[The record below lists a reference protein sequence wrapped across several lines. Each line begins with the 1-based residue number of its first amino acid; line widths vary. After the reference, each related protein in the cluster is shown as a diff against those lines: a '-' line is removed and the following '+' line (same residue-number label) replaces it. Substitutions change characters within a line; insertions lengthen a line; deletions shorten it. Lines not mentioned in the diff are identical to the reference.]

1 MLRRVSLDK
10 LFRPRSV
17 AVIGASSAE
26 ASIGAELFKNLLRG
40 PFQGPVF
47 PVNPHRDWVLGV
59 KAYRSVSDIPDP
71 VDLAILAVPKGQ
83 VLAAIDECGKKGVGA
98 AVIITAGFKEV
109 GGEGAALEQEL
120 REKLRRYGIRAIGP
134 NCMGMLVTD
143 PAVRLNASFAATPA
157 LPGNV
162 AFLSQS
168 GALGEAILALARSLG
183 LGLSAFVSLG
193 NRVDVSVND
202 LLEHWA
208 EDPATDVVLMYI
220 ESFGNMQRFPQ
231 IAAAAARKKPIL
243 AVKSGRTAE
252 GARAASSHTGALASR
267 DLAADALFEKTG
279 ILRAATMEELFT
291 LASAFASQPLPKSN
305 RVAVVTNAGGP
316 GILATDVLA
325 SGAMA
330 LAELSEETRAKMREV
345 LPAEA
350 SLRNPVDMIATSGAP
365 QYEVCVRAALRD
377 PGVDALIVIFVS
389 PITIDSFEVAQAVV
403 RGIGDAGQPD
413 KPVLV
418 SFMGKVAYEEGTR
431 YLKEHRLPVYT
442 FPEEPAHALIAMDK
456 LRRFRERPGGQ
467 YVSIDVDRAV
477 ASAVIARAEA
487 RGPGA
492 VLDAMEI
499 GALLRA
505 YGIATLPLEIVE
517 SPEGA
522 AHAAERMGFPV
533 VMKIA
538 SPQVVHKSDV
548 GGVLLD
554 LKSPMEVKGAFYELT
569 ERAKAITSDYYIFVQ
584 RFEHGGQE
592 VIVGF
597 STEPSAGKLLMLG
610 LGGVYVE
617 VLNDV
622 AVRLAPVTDTEAERM
637 IDALRS
643 APLLRGYRGAPPGDL
658 KALQAVLL
666 RLSQLALDFPV
677 IDTLEMNPVLVR
689 PAGEGVTV
697 LDVRARL
704 RG

>member
-1 MLRRVSLDK
+1 MSLDK

-17 AVIGASSAE
+17 AVIGASSTE

-40 PFQGPVF
+40 PFQGPVY
-47 PVNPHRDWVLGV
+47 PVNPMRQWVLGV
-59 KAYRSVSDIPDP
+59 RAYPTVRDIPDP
-71 VDLAILAVPKGQ
+71 VDLAILSVPKGK
-83 VLAAIDECGKKGVGA
+83 VLDAIDDCGQKGVGA

-109 GGEGAALEQEL
+109 GGEGVELERKL
-120 REKLRRYGIRAIGP
+120 REKLRQYGIRAIGP

-143 PAVRLNASFAATPA
+143 PEVRLNASFAATPA

-202 LLEHWA
+202 LLEHWSSD
-208 EDPATDVVLMYI
+208 EKTDVVLMYI
-220 ESFGNMQRFPQ
+220 ESFGNMQRFPA

-291 LASAFASQPLPKSN
+291 LAAAFASQPLPKGN
-305 RVAVVTNAGGP
+305 RVAIVTNAGGP

-325 SGAMA
+325 SGAMVMAA
-330 LAELSEETRAKMREV
+330 LSDETRETMRKV
-345 LPAEA
+345 LPSEA
-350 SLRNPVDMIATSGAP
+350 SVQNPVDIIATSGP
-365 QYEVCVRAALRD
+365 DQYEACVRAALAD

-389 PITIDSFEVAQAVV
+389 PITIDSYAVAQAVV
-403 RGIGDAGQPD
+403 RGIGAAERPE

-431 YLKEHRLPVYT
+431 YLKDHKLPVYV

-456 LRRFRERPGGQ
+456 LRRFRERPTGRIPELPG
-467 YVSIDVDRAV
+467 IDREA
-477 ASAVIARAEA
+477 AAAVIAAAEA
-487 RGPGA
+487 REKGA
-492 VLDAMEI
+492 ILDPVEI
-499 GALLRA
+499 GKLLGA
-505 YGIATLPLEIVE
+505 YGIRTLPIEIVS

-522 AHAAERMGFPV
+522 VQAAERIGFPV
-533 VMKIA
+533 VMKISA
-538 SPQVVHKSDV
+538 SKVVHKSDV
-548 GGVLLD
+548 GGVHLD
-554 LKSPMEVKGAFYELT
+554 LKSPMEVKGAYYELT
-569 ERAKAITSDYYIFVQ
+569 ERAQAITEDYRLFVQ
-584 RFEHGGQE
+584 PFERGGQE

-597 STEPSAGKLLMLG
+597 STERTAGKLLVFG

-617 VLNDV
+617 VLKDV
-622 AVRLAPVTDTEAERM
+622 AVRLAPVTDTEARRM
-637 IDALRS
+637 IEAVKS
-643 APLLRGYRGAPPGDL
+643 FPLLRGYRGSPPGDID
-658 KALQAVLL
+658 ALTEVLL
-666 RLSQLALDFPV
+666 RVSQLAVDFPV

-689 PAGEGVTV
+689 PAGEGVSV
-697 LDVRARL
+697 LDVRAKL
-704 RG
+704 AS